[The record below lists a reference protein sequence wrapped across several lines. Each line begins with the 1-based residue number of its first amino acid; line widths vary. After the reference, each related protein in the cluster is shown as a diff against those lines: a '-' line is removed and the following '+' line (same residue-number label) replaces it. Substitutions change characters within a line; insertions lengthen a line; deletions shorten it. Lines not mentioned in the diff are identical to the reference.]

1 MADGAERKIRR
12 GNEVFFGVNESESQR
27 LIRSTISGLAHTRV
41 VTDQFR
47 EAGATWLAGRNGSL
61 DMIFAKQ
68 GGGFAGLN
76 VFGSREVIGMKVVGD
91 VSRFAEERARL
102 LARNSELAYMVR
114 QKHGN
119 IILLTPAEL
128 YDWWQ
133 FYRQIE
139 AMGIYD
145 RLGARAA
152 EFSGLERTTQEKL
165 SNTKLILE
173 KLFAENGD
181 YFSQFGVVKV
191 RESGTLDLAFLAK
204 DGGLVEVPLSWVKT
218 FRIDGQIMV
227 DTVSRKRMIVGI
239 IFPKEGESKREMEV
253 RAREL
258 EMAYEARHKVSIQV
272 ARATPGQVGLWK
284 KLGFGVEASAA
295 IAEAELTPG
304 DVAQF
309 LYMGRSNVDSGPLA
323 RKLNGRLPKG
333 GYLSLPGQG
342 DEYSFPGADL
352 LFLQRNNGR
361 PEYALVNGLA
371 ALNPRLDRRGKFGVT
386 PMSNVL
392 GIKIF
397 PNSWSFN
404 QMKDDLPTKELVR
417 QLRRYTL
424 NPSANVLFLNQALFE
439 YWQAQ
444 GTPFSAEEQS
454 KQFAD
459 DPGRAVSYGYGLTGE
474 GKQIVSVMIPQKEP
488 RIGGVNLVARVRRG
502 ADSIVT
508 LWDAGLG
515 FEDAPMAFGQLG
527 NKERTASGM
536 RRGLMEG
543 EITMIPGVLDLDKM
557 LKSLEDYWAITD
569 PAVLARMPVGQF
581 LASEVSQRMKPTDI
595 RAYLP
600 GGIAE
605 AVISEGPK
613 YVHKWGE
620 GKTVPAAILIS
631 HAHLDHVG
639 NLPFMDPAIPIYIP
653 SDQAAVLD
661 YLTNKA
667 PSWRDRMTNTAMLM
681 ETKAGAAYQK
691 VERDI
696 RVHYRSGRIPLF
708 SNGKDGGQVY
718 TPIRVNHSLG
728 SDAGILETMVD
739 GEKVVL
745 CFTGDIKKG
754 EESDAAVQKI
764 GSVHRPQVIITETT
778 NIGNHKPGEG
788 RTENDVRDSIYAAVR
803 ESGGA
808 GIVVVAD
815 PKNLERMRNLYEIAG
830 DTGRRLAVAYQHA
843 EFQRQLITARELA
856 PVGAIGY
863 KDVFT
868 GEMGKDWTIWANTMT
883 RERRFQGDLKNLA
896 ARGPLGIL
904 DSQRLSR
911 ESEKWM
917 VVVSPYSILQDQFVN
932 RFPDGLAII
941 YSASYPYATN
951 QKLMMGANLAP
962 SRGWLSQVGVKR
974 VYGDM
979 KIHGQGGRVDQKLM
993 DKKRIFHVSGHV
1005 SERELIA
1012 YLDTMI
1018 GDRHGEKVAIIPIHG
1033 FFPETAAELFYKK
1046 LGRRRVVVL
1055 SQNSR
1060 YNPNAQNPYATIS
1073 EFDLSGP
1080 NRWKPT
1086 IRTK

>member
-1 MADGAERKIRR
+1 MADKPERNIHR
-12 GNEVFFGVNESESQR
+12 GSEVFSGVTEGELQK
-27 LIRSTISGLAHTRV
+27 LIRSTISGLTHTRV
-41 VTDQFR
+41 LTDQFR
-47 EAGATWLAGRNGSL
+47 ETGASWLAGRSGGL
-61 DMIFAKQ
+61 DMVFTKH
-68 GGGFAGLN
+68 GGGFAGLS
-76 VFGSREVIGMKVVGD
+76 VFGSREVIGIKVVD
-91 VSRFAEERARL
+91 EASHFSEERARL
-102 LARNSELAYMVR
+102 LDRNSELAYMVR

-119 IILLTPAEL
+119 IALLTPAEL
-128 YDWWQ
+128 YDWWR

-139 AMGIYD
+139 TSGIYD
-145 RLGARAA
+145 QLGARAA
-152 EFSGLERTTQEKL
+152 EFSGLERTTQERL
-165 SNTKLILE
+165 RNTKLILE

-191 RESGTLDLAFLAK
+191 KESGPFDVAFLSK
-204 DGGLVEVPLSWVKT
+204 DGGLCEVPLSWVKA
-218 FRIDGQIMV
+218 FQLDGQVMV
-227 DTVSRKRMIVGI
+227 DTVLRNQPVVGI
-239 IFPKEGESKREMEV
+239 IYPKEGESKREMMT
-253 RAREL
+253 RAKEL
-258 EMAYEARHKVSIQV
+258 EEAYKTQHGVSIHT

-295 IAEAELTPG
+295 IAEAELKPG

-309 LYMGRSNVDSGPLA
+309 LYMGESNIKSGPLA
-323 RKLNGRLPKG
+323 QKLNGRLPRG

-371 ALNPRLDRRGKFGVT
+371 ALDPRLDRRGKFGVI

-392 GIKIF
+392 GIKLF
-397 PNSWSFN
+397 PDSWSFN
-404 QMKDDLPTKELVR
+404 QMKDDPQTKELVR

-424 NPSANVLFLNQALFE
+424 NPSANVLFLNRTLFE
-439 YWQAQ
+439 YWRAA
-444 GTPFSAEEQS
+444 GTPFSAEDLS

-474 GKQIVSVMIPQKEP
+474 GKQTVSVMIPQKEP

-502 ADSIVT
+502 KDSIMT

-515 FEDAPMAFGQLG
+515 FEDAPIAFGQLG

-543 EITMIPGVLDLDKM
+543 EITMIPGVLHLDKL
-557 LKSLEDYWAITD
+557 LKSLEDFWAITD
-569 PAVLARMPVGQF
+569 TTVLARMPVGQF
-581 LASEVSQRMKPTDI
+581 LASEVSRRMKPDDI
-595 RAYLP
+595 RVYLP
-600 GGIAE
+600 GSIAE

-639 NLPFMDPAIPIYIP
+639 NLPFMDPAIPIYIA

-661 YLTNKA
+661 YMTNKA
-667 PSWRDRMTNTAMLM
+667 PSWRDRMTDTAMLM

-696 RVHYRSGRIPLF
+696 RVHYQSGRIPLF

-728 SDAGILETMVD
+728 SDAGILETMVG

-745 CFTGDIKKG
+745 CFTGDIKRG
-754 EESDAAVQKI
+754 EDSDAAVHKI

-788 RTENDVRDSIYAAVR
+788 KTETDVRDSIYAAVK
-803 ESGGA
+803 ESGKA
-808 GIVVVAD
+808 GVVVVVD
-815 PKNLERMRNLYEIAG
+815 PKNLERMHNIRVIAG
-830 DTGRRLAVAYQHA
+830 DTGRRLAVAYPHA

-856 PVGAIGY
+856 PEGAIGY

-868 GEMGKDWTIWANTMT
+868 GEMGEDWTVWANTMD
-883 RERRFQGDLKNLA
+883 RPRGFQNDLKNSA

-904 DSQRLSR
+904 DSQRLSQ

-917 VVVSPYSILQDQFVN
+917 VAVSPYSILQDQFVN
-932 RFPDGLAII
+932 RFPNGLTII
-941 YSASYPYATN
+941 YSASYPHATS

-962 SRGWLSQVGVKR
+962 SRDWLTQVGVR
-974 VYGDM
+974 EVYGDM
-979 KIHGQGGRVDQKLM
+979 KIYGQGGRVDQKLM
-993 DKKRIFHVSGHV
+993 NKKRIFHVSGHV
-1005 SERELIA
+1005 SEKELIA
-1012 YLDTMI
+1012 YLDTMV
-1018 GDRHGEKVAIIPIHG
+1018 GDRHGEKVAIVPIHG

-1046 LGRRRVVVL
+1046 LGKRRVEVL

-1060 YNPNAQNPYATIS
+1060 YNPGAENPYATIS